1 MIDVYFGIHLYER
14 RFLDQIQSTA
24 DIKDSESPT
33 VPKPPRRDLDN
44 TNSTTNKRKVIP
56 VDFDLKVDY
65 NSSFLVSS
73 FRILFT

>member
-1 MIDVYFGIHLYER
+1 M
-14 RFLDQIQSTA
+14 
-24 DIKDSESPT
+24 KDSESPT

-65 NSSFLVSS
+65 NFSFLVSS
-73 FRILFT
+73 FPILFT